1 MTGMKTIATKS
12 HNKCM
17 NPLTTSCETSKYRL
31 STRLNSDKPKVVVLD
46 EIEQKCLII
55 DVAVS
60 T

>member
-17 NPLTTSCETSKYRL
+17 NPLTSCGTSKYRL